1 MSPGE
6 ALTLFAA
13 ALAAGGMNA
22 LAGGGTIL
30 TFPVLLLL
38 GESAITANAT
48 STVAL
53 MPGAA
58 ASLFGYRREVRT
70 HRQWLSKLFLP
81 SLLGGALGSALLLST
96 PEKIFARLAPAL
108 ILFATLLFFLQSFA
122 RFRGRFTAPRPRDS
136 SAAAANAAE
145 GPSRALAVAWFAQLA
160 VAIYGGYFG
169 AGIGILMLV
178 VLGSLGLE
186 NIHAMNGL
194 KNFFGMSINGVA
206 SAIFILS
213 GRVDWPAALVMLVGA
228 VIGGFAG
235 ANLGRFIG
243 QTGARSA
250 VVVIGVV
257 LAAVLWWQQQGSS
270 VGISP

>member
-6 ALTLFAA
+6 AAILFAA
-13 ALAAGGMNA
+13 AAAAGGMNA

-53 MPGAA
+53 LPGAA
-58 ASLFGYRREVRT
+58 ASLYGYRREVAT
-70 HRQWLSKLFLP
+70 HRKWLATLFVP
-81 SLLGGALGSALLLST
+81 SLVGGAAGSLLLLVT

-108 ILFATLLFFLQSFA
+108 ILFATLLFFLQSLT
-122 RFRGRFTAPRPRDS
+122 RFRGRFTTPHAAGSGSAGSGAPGAG
-136 SAAAANAAE
+136 SAGDAA
-145 GPSRALAVAWFAQLA
+145 SRSLAVAWFAQLA

-194 KNFFGMSINGVA
+194 KNFFGMCINGVA
-206 SAIFILS
+206 AAIFIFS
-213 GRVDWPAALVMLVGA
+213 GRVDWPAALVMLAGA
-228 VIGGFAG
+228 VLGGFAG
-235 ANLGRFIG
+235 ANLGRSIG
-243 QTGARSA
+243 QAKARGA
-250 VVVIGVV
+250 VIVIGVV
-257 LAAVLWWQQQGSS
+257 LAVILWWQQR
-270 VGISP
+270 

>member
-6 ALTLFAA
+6 AAVLFAA
-13 ALAAGGMNA
+13 ATAAGGMNA

-53 MPGAA
+53 LPGAA
-58 ASLFGYRREVRT
+58 ASLFGYRREVAT
-70 HRQWLSKLFLP
+70 HRKWLSTLFVP
-81 SLLGGALGSALLLST
+81 SLVGGAAGSLLLLVT
-96 PEKIFARLAPAL
+96 PERIFARLAPAL
-108 ILFATLLFFLQSFA
+108 ILFATLLFFLQSLS
-122 RFRGRFTAPRPRDS
+122 RFRGRFTTPHPAGTVGAGAGVPGTD
-136 SAAAANAAE
+136 SAAVR
-145 GPSRALAVAWFAQLA
+145 SLAVAWFAQLA

-194 KNFFGMSINGVA
+194 KNFFGMCINGVA
-206 SAIFILS
+206 ATIFIVS
-213 GRVDWPAALVMLVGA
+213 GRVDWPAALVMLAGA
-228 VIGGFAG
+228 VLGGFAG
-235 ANLGRFIG
+235 ANLGRYIG
-243 QTGARSA
+243 QSKARGA
-250 VVVIGVV
+250 VIVIGVV
-257 LAAVLWWQQQGSS
+257 LAVILWWQQR
-270 VGISP
+270 

>member
-6 ALTLFAA
+6 AAILFAA
-13 ALAAGGMNA
+13 ATAAGGMNA

-53 MPGAA
+53 LPGAA
-58 ASLFGYRREVRT
+58 ASLFGYRREVAT
-70 HRQWLSKLFLP
+70 HRKWLSTLFVP
-81 SLLGGALGSALLLST
+81 SLVGGAAGSMLLLLT
-96 PEKIFARLAPAL
+96 PEKIFARLAPLL
-108 ILFATLLFFLQSFA
+108 ILFATLLFFLQSLA
-122 RFRGRFTAPRPRDS
+122 RFRGRFTTPHTAGRDGG
-136 SAAAANAAE
+136 AAGEPTQLGRTLAA
-145 GPSRALAVAWFAQLA
+145 AWFAQLA

-194 KNFFGMSINGVA
+194 KNFFGMCINGVA
-206 SAIFILS
+206 AAIFILS
-213 GRVDWPAALVMLVGA
+213 GRVDWPAALVMLAGA
-228 VIGGFAG
+228 VLGGFAG
-235 ANLGRFIG
+235 ANLGRYIG
-243 QTGARSA
+243 QAKARGA
-250 VVVIGVV
+250 VIVIGVV
-257 LAAVLWWQQQGSS
+257 LAILLWWQQR
-270 VGISP
+270 

>member
-1 MSPGE
+1 M
-6 ALTLFAA
+6 LFATA
-13 ALAAGGMNA
+13 VAAGGMNA

-38 GESAITANAT
+38 GESAITANAI

-70 HRQWLSKLFLP
+70 HRRWLSTLFVP
-81 SLLGGALGSALLLST
+81 SLLGGAAGSLLLLWT

-108 ILFATLLFFLQSFA
+108 ILFATLLFFLQSLA
-122 RFRGRFTAPRPRDS
+122 RFRGRFTTPHAVQ
-136 SAAAANAAE
+136 AAAGVPGA
-145 GPSRALAVAWFAQLA
+145 GTRSLAVAWIAQLA

-194 KNFFGMSINGVA
+194 KNFFGMCINGVA
-206 SAIFILS
+206 SAVFILS
-213 GRVDWPAALVMLVGA
+213 GRVDWPAALVMLCGA
-228 VIGGFAG
+228 VLGGFAG
-235 ANLGRFIG
+235 ANLGRYIG
-243 QTGARSA
+243 QAKARGA
-250 VVVIGVV
+250 VIVIGVA
-257 LAAVLWWQQQGSS
+257 LAIVLWWQQS
-270 VGISP
+270 

>member
-6 ALTLFAA
+6 AAALFAA

-70 HRQWLSKLFLP
+70 HRRWLSTLFVP
-81 SLLGGALGSALLLST
+81 SLLGGAAGSLLLLWT

-122 RFRGRFTAPRPRDS
+122 RFRSQFTSPQGGR
-136 SAAAANAAE
+136 AATGELGAGA
-145 GPSRALAVAWFAQLA
+145 RALAVAWFAQLA
-160 VAIYGGYFG
+160 VAVYGGYFG

-194 KNFFGMSINGVA
+194 KNFFGMCINGVA

-213 GRVDWPAALVMLVGA
+213 GRVDWPAALVMLAGA
-228 VIGGFAG
+228 VLGGFAG
-235 ANLGRFIG
+235 ANLGRYIG
-243 QTGARSA
+243 QAKARGA
-250 VVVIGVV
+250 VVVIGLV
-257 LAAVLWWQQQGSS
+257 LAVLLWWQQG
-270 VGISP
+270 

>member
-6 ALTLFAA
+6 AAILFAA
-13 ALAAGGMNA
+13 ATAAGGMNA

-53 MPGAA
+53 LPGAA
-58 ASLFGYRREVRT
+58 ASLFGYRREVAT
-70 HRQWLSKLFLP
+70 HRKWLSTLFVP
-81 SLLGGALGSALLLST
+81 SLLGGAAGSVLLLLT
-96 PEKIFARLAPAL
+96 PEKIFARLAPLL
-108 ILFATLLFFLQSFA
+108 ILFATVLFFLQSLT
-122 RFRGRFTAPRPRDS
+122 RFRGRFTTPH
-136 SAAAANAAE
+136 AAFRESHAGGEPGEA
-145 GPSRALAVAWFAQLA
+145 GRTLAVAWFAQLA

-194 KNFFGMSINGVA
+194 KNFFGMCINGVA
-206 SAIFILS
+206 AAIFIIS
-213 GRVDWPAALVMLVGA
+213 GRVDGPAALVMLVGA
-228 VIGGFAG
+228 VLGGFAG

-243 QTGARSA
+243 QSKARGA

-257 LAAVLWWQQQGSS
+257 LAVLLWWQQR
-270 VGISP
+270 